1 MTSEQANIVD
11 GLSDVPTAGMA
22 ARELAQAMQTL
33 RRCDLC
39 RGLRPEQLHDIAT
52 AARLISVRSGDV
64 ICRQGEPGSSM
75 YIVAR
80 GRVRVA
86 VETEDGGH
94 RMLDYLG
101 RGEHFGDLAMLVQAH
116 RPATVTAV
124 MDTQVLELDHQH
136 FEKLLESVPAFG
148 VNLSRSLGFRLHRL
162 TAGTEKREK
171 LAVVGLVSSTLRTRG
186 LVRPLADALIESGDA
201 IEVLTDRSERWPTG
215 GEYLIERIPSNL
227 QGQARAEAVHERI
240 TQVLEHNDRILVDV
254 TMKGLEDGLPYL
266 LVQCEQIWWLV
277 ESRFAESS
285 LAGLERLL
293 AIEPRLGPRV
303 HVVWVQTED
312 ERFAPGVPEN
322 LRVARPDFKVVLD
335 EHGARPSVQQRQS
348 ISRLVRH
355 LRGRRIGLAL
365 SGGGA
370 RGLAHLG
377 VLRAFE
383 REGIFFDLVAGTSSG
398 ALTGLAYAGG
408 WSPEF
413 AVEHFQADL
422 TPPGWLRRMPG
433 GSRWYMWAMFR
444 AGAWD
449 HKLRA
454 YLGDARLEQ
463 LRVPFYT
470 VAVDLV
476 SGRQVVRERGDTVEA
491 VLESINLPM
500 ISRPILRDGMALV
513 DGGVLN
519 NLPAD
524 ILPERGA
531 NLIVGVDVMRR
542 LGQSF
547 GGNEA
552 TTPTHLMRRPGPIE
566 TLLRVNEVLDHG
578 ISKLRS
584 NVVDVMITPD
594 TSAFEFA
601 DFSRA
606 RELADVGEAAAR
618 EAMPQLK
625 QVLADLESR

>member
-1 MTSEQANIVD
+1 MSSDQTKRVD
-11 GLSDVPTAGMA
+11 GLFDMPPAGVA
-22 ARELAQAMQTL
+22 AQALAQVMQTL

-39 RGLRPEQLHDIAT
+39 RGLRPEQLHDIAS
-52 AARLISVRSGDV
+52 AARLISVRSGDT

-75 YIVAR
+75 YIVVR
-80 GRVRVA
+80 GRMRVA

-94 RMLDYLG
+94 RLLDYLG
-101 RGEHFGDLAMLVQAH
+101 RGEHFGDMAMLAQAR
-116 RPATVTAV
+116 RPATVTAA
-124 MDTQVLELDHQH
+124 MDTQVIELDHQH

-162 TAGTEKREK
+162 TSGGQNREK
-171 LAVVGLVSSTLRTRG
+171 LAVVGLVSSTLRTRQ
-186 LVRPLADALIESGDA
+186 LIRPLAAALVESGDA
-201 IEVLTDRSERWPTG
+201 IEVLTDRTERWPTG
-215 GEYLIERIPSNL
+215 GEYLIERIPPGL
-227 QGQARAEAVHERI
+227 HGRARAEAVHERI

-254 TMKGLEDGLPYL
+254 TMKDLDDGLPYL
-266 LVQCEQIWWLV
+266 LDQCEQVWWLV
-277 ESRFAESS
+277 EARYADTA

-293 AIEPRLGPRV
+293 AVEPRLGPRV
-303 HVVWVQTED
+303 HVVWVQTDD
-312 ERFAPGVPEN
+312 ERFAPGVPDL

-335 EHGARPSVQQRQS
+335 LEGSRPSIQQRQG

-377 VLRAFE
+377 VLRTFE
-383 REGIFFDLVAGTSSG
+383 REGIYFDLVAGTSSG

-413 AVEHFQADL
+413 AVERFQEDL
-422 TPPGWLRRMPG
+422 TPPAWLRRLPG

-454 YLGDARLEQ
+454 YVGDARLEQ

-476 SGRQVVRERGDTVEA
+476 SGRQVIRERGGVVEA

-542 LGQSF
+542 LGQTF
-547 GGNEA
+547 GGNEP

-566 TLLRVNEVLDHG
+566 TLLRLNEVLDHG
-578 ISKLRS
+578 ISSLRS
-584 NVVDVMITPD
+584 NAVDLMITPD

-606 RELADVGEAAAR
+606 GELADVGEAAAR
-618 EAMPQLK
+618 EALPQLK
-625 QVLADLESR
+625 QVLADLETR